1 MADWFET
8 RFRELAETERLDPA
22 FAARVRALVRDEWAA
37 DARPVPPQDT
47 HLGVTDA
54 YGATGEI
61 IVLETEDRPTVEEP
75 APRRRGIPGRWLLV
89 AASVALVA
97 VVGAVLVDDADEGVD
112 TTASEPDARPPGREV
127 PQVEDFVPLEPGRWY
142 VDPDG
147 DPSTAL
153 RVGFDIRAD
162 GWSSWLGTVK
172 LGAATHALLTVT
184 TVDNL
189 VQHACTDH
197 SPADPPVGPT
207 VDDLATAL
215 GRLAPF
221 EVTQPASD
229 VTAFGYEGKHIQ
241 LTRPELPRGN
251 DGSFVGCDGGNLA
264 SWFSPLHDGGT
275 RAFYGYDDVGV
286 TEDFWILDVD
296 GTRLVFATTT
306 AAGTP
311 AEDVAELEAIF
322 ESIRIEP

>member
-37 DARPVPPQDT
+37 DAGPAAPQDT
-47 HLGVTDA
+47 DLGVADA
-54 YGATGEI
+54 DAAPGEI
-61 IVLETEDRPTVEEP
+61 IMLETEYRPTVDEP
-75 APRRRGIPGRWLLV
+75 APPRRGVPGRWLLV

-97 VVGAVLVDDADEGVD
+97 VIGAVLVDDADEEVG
-112 TTASEPDARPPGREV
+112 TTASELTPGPSARAV
-127 PQVEDFVPLEPGRWY
+127 PQVEEFVPLEPGRWF

-147 DPSTAL
+147 DPATSL
-153 RVGFDIRAD
+153 QVSFDLPA

-172 LGAATHALLTVT
+172 FSGDTHSLLSVT

-197 SPADPPVGPT
+197 SPADPPVGPS

-221 EVTQPASD
+221 EVTEPASD

-241 LTRPELPRGN
+241 LARPELPRAN
-251 DGSFVGCDGGNLA
+251 DGSFAGCDGGSLA
-264 SWFSPLHDGGT
+264 TWFSPLHDDG
-275 RAFYGYDDVGV
+275 RNAYYGYDDPGLV
-286 TEDFWILDVD
+286 EDFWILDVE
-296 GTRLVFATTT
+296 GTRLVLTTT
-306 AAGTP
+306 TSAAVP

-322 ESIRIEP
+322 DSIRIEP